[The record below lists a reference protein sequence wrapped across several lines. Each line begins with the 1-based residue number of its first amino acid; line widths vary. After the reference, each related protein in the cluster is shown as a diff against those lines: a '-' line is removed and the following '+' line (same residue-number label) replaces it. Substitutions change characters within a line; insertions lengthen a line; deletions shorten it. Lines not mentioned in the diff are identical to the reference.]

1 MAPRSGDEEHTM
13 RLKKVER
20 EFIMYQRVCRVA
32 TVSRDGQPHNVPVC
46 PILEGERIYFASAAN
61 GVKVRNVRATGQM
74 ALTYDEYTEAWPG
87 LKGVLV
93 WGAGRVIEAGP
104 TFRRIRK
111 RLYQRFPQ
119 YETQAALEERQS
131 VVIEVVPTRTF
142 SWGV

>member
-1 MAPRSGDEEHTM
+1 M

-46 PILEGERIYFASAAN
+46 PILEGDRIYFASAAD

-93 WGAGRVIEAGP
+93 WGRGRVIEAGP

-119 YETQAALEERQS
+119 YETQAPLEERQS
-131 VVIEVVPTRTF
+131 VIIEVVPTRTF